1 MTDQKDIQAM
11 VDSFSR
17 IKDERIRR
25 KVLELV
31 RLLASKHATP
41 KPAKAPES

>member
-1 MTDQKDIQAM
+1 MTDQKDMQDM
-11 VDSFSR
+11 LDSFSR

-25 KVLELV
+25 KVLELA
-31 RLLASKHATP
+31 RLLAGESAKT